1 MYNKDRFHAPSHCGP
16 SNHCSKAAASRTRGV
31 STRWGTRSPIARSRG
46 KTWHVWPALSH
57 AGPARPTR
65 APGGRRLKG
74 KDIGVLVE
82 DTLEA
87 HMYCTPRVHLVYTS
101 CTSAREHRSKWNT
114 EQVTSTKRESVIL
127 FAFAVQLSFNETQ
140 KERTKNKVVP
150 LKGDRRSYLL
160 STRNNVPNTCS
171 WLRPKGPNWPFVT
184 VSLPVVRW

>member
-1 MYNKDRFHAPSHCGP
+1 MVPVASLIIDHSHRSLIIDHSRTWSPHDVCRAVPLARSLSQTLSAPSHCGP

-46 KTWHVWPALSH
+46 KTWHAWPALSH

-127 FAFAVQLSFNETQ
+127 FAFAVQLAFNETQ
-140 KERTKNKVVP
+140 KEKK
-150 LKGDRRSYLL
+150 
-160 STRNNVPNTCS
+160 
-171 WLRPKGPNWPFVT
+171 W
-184 VSLPVVRW
+184 SL